1 MIVWDECIVSA
12 VADSPWGPVR
22 IAASDRGVL
31 AVAMLATPEAFAATL
46 PSTFIAGSCFHTN
59 AWPWVQLRSW
69 PYVMSIWSPVAAVL
83 PSRAASASTAAGALH
98 HLLGAAHELVEL
110 VHGLVVVV
118 DAAEAQKDRIG
129 GPQLG
134 EELAATFT
142 AGWTV
147 APPGMVVVPNRAIA
161 SCIASPQAVAR
172 MPSSPS
178 TQQVI
183 ASPEK

>member
-1 MIVWDECIVSA
+1 M
-12 VADSPWGPVR
+12 
-22 IAASDRGVL
+22 
-31 AVAMLATPEAFAATL
+31 
-46 PSTFIAGSCFHTN
+46 
-59 AWPWVQLRSW
+59 QLRSW
-69 PYVMSIWSPVAAVL
+69 PYVTPIWSPVAAVL

-98 HLLGAAHELVEL
+98 HLLGAAHKLVEL
-110 VHGLVVVV
+110 VHGLVVVA

-147 APPGMVVVPNRAIA
+147 APPGMVVVPKRAIA

-183 ASPEK
+183 ASPEKEMTSPPNRSSSSMTAWKTRTMFEVSSSSPRCRPATAQTRGPGRMG